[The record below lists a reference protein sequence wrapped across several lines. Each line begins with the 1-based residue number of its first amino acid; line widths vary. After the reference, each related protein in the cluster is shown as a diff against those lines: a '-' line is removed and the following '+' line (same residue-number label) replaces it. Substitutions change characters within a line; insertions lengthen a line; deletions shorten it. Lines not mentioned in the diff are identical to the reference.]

1 MSRTRLAGGWVLG
14 ALATLALVG
23 LSQVRYTAAV
33 GPDGE
38 LRLAWRYRSETV
50 EQCRRLT
57 DDELAALPQHM
68 RRDEICERRLQP
80 WRLEVTLDGTSVA
93 DDTVR
98 AKGAREDRPLYVFRQ
113 LPLPP
118 GTHALRAVFT
128 PIGESGRAPLELD
141 ASVTIETREVVLVTY
156 DPDLDRLVLKRGP

>member
-1 MSRTRLAGGWVLG
+1 MSGARVAGAWVFG
-14 ALATLALVG
+14 AVATLVLVG
-23 LSQVRYTAAV
+23 LSQVPYTAAD
-33 GPDGE
+33 GERGE

-57 DDELAALPQHM
+57 DEELAALPQHM

-80 WRLEVTLDGTSVA
+80 WRLEVWLDGTPIA

-113 LPLPP
+113 LPLAP
-118 GTHALRAVFT
+118 GAHTLRAVFT
-128 PIGESGRAPLELD
+128 PIGESARTPLELD
-141 ASVTIETREVVLVTY
+141 ASVIIESREVVLVTY
-156 DPDLDRLVLKRGP
+156 DPDLERLVLKRGP